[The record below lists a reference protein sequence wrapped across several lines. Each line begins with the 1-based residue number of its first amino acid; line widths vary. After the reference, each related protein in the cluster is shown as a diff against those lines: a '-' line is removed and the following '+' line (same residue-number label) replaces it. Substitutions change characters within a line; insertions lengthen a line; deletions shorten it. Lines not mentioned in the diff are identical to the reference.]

1 MVLIETVCKVKLD
14 NYNFT
19 KWPDLKKLSI
29 KPIFENIFSIVSEKS
44 QHIQNGEKSNT
55 QLVPISEQQEDDQIQ
70 LSILSL
76 TILVLISVAVFLA
89 LGFIILYKIQRKRYI
104 SKTTTSCDSHQ
115 PMSLVS
121 SSTTKLN
128 RVLNRVGKS
137 FNSQKNHR
145 DENHHLSSSNDK
157 HHKKG
162 HQVSNS
168 KCQKV
173 LIATSGKDGVVE
185 NKSICSSKINT
196 SNSNNSLTFS
206 NITTTEDAGDVS
218 PKSVLLNFN

>member
-1 MVLIETVCKVKLD
+1 M
-14 NYNFT
+14 
-19 KWPDLKKLSI
+19 
-29 KPIFENIFSIVSEKS
+29 
-44 QHIQNGEKSNT
+44 
-55 QLVPISEQQEDDQIQ
+55 
-70 LSILSL
+70 LSL

-104 SKTTTSCDSHQ
+104 LKTTTSCDGHQ

-137 FNSQKNHR
+137 FNSQKR
-145 DENHHLSSSNDK
+145 YREEDHHLSSSNVK
-157 HHKKG
+157 GNTKG
-162 HQVSNS
+162 HQVSNNKS
-168 KCQKV
+168 CQKV
-173 LIATSGKDGVVE
+173 LIATSGKNGVVE

-196 SNSNNSLTFS
+196 SKSNNSLTFS
-206 NITTTEDAGDVS
+206 NLTTTEDDGDVS